1 MVELMCSHAEK
12 TFRNSF
18 RLLFLW
24 VLCILTLGSVL
35 LGSNAY
41 AQEVSWSGAGDGT
54 SWEDPANWNPTSVPG
69 LDADVTINADL
80 GGAYT
85 IVISSETTINSL
97 VLSNFEATLDL
108 QANLTLTTTLNQT
121 FGRLSG
127 IGDLNINGE
136 YSWRGGRME
145 GSGTTFL
152 NGGADITGGAGSSGN
167 NKVIDARRLVVPN
180 GQIFSFN
187 GSLFTGQNG
196 AVIEIQ
202 EGGLFDLVTNSS
214 NSVMRVGEGGATILN
229 AGTISKSQGTTFQI
243 NIEWGLE
250 NSGLLSISQQDA
262 SLQWQGALTDN
273 GGQYIVEQGF
283 LDLDLPASVDPYIF
297 TPASRLL
304 AGPGA
309 RINLGSGFGGEAS
322 LTEYILQG
330 SVEMDGI
337 FSIKNFNGST
347 TASVTIPA
355 TANLVNLGQELL
367 LVGTSRGRLF
377 VEITDPVS
385 VGDLTIGS
393 IGRLE
398 LSSPLTVSG
407 DYTQNNSSAV
417 MVSDFDIMV
426 EGGLAWSGGR
436 MEGSGTTFLNGG
448 AVITGGPGSASSN
461 KTLNQRRLVI
471 PTGQSMEI
479 SGNRLTGSN
488 GAILDIREG
497 GLLDITAG
505 NSSRVMEVGDGG
517 ATILNAG
524 TISKSQGTTFQIN
537 IEWDLENSGLLS
549 VSQQDASLQWQGALT
564 DNGGQYIVE
573 LGFLDLALPASV
585 DPYIFTPASRLL
597 AGPGARINL
606 GSSSGGE
613 ASLTEYI
620 LQGSVEMDGIF
631 SIKNFNGGT
640 TASVTIPATANL
652 VNLGQE
658 LLLVGA
664 SRGRLFVEVTD
675 PVSVGDLTVGS
686 IGRLELSSPLTVS
699 GDYTQNNSSAVMV
712 SDFDITV
719 EGGLAWSGGRME
731 GAGTTF
737 LNGGAVITGGPGSAS
752 SNKTLNQRRLVIPT
766 GQSMEI
772 SGNRLTGSNEAILDI
787 REGGLLDITAGNNSR
802 VMEVGEGGATILNAG
817 TISKSQG
824 TTFQINIEWD
834 LENSGLLS
842 VSQQDASLQWQ
853 GALTDNGGQYI
864 VEQGFLDLAPPSSQ
878 DPYIFTP
885 DSRLLAGPGA
895 RINLG
900 SSSGGE
906 ASLTE
911 FELQGTVEMSGIFSI
926 KNFNGSTT
934 ASVTIPATANL
945 VNLGQEL
952 LLVGSSRGRLFVEI
966 TDPVS
971 VGNLTVGSIGR
982 LELSSPLTVSGD
994 YTQNNSS
1001 ALISSDFDITV
1012 EGGLAWSGGRMEGA
1026 GTTFLNGGAVI
1037 TGGPGSASSNKTLNQ
1052 RRLVIPTGQSMEI
1065 SGNRL
1070 TGNFH

>member
-505 NSSRVMEVGDGG
+505 NNSRVMEVGDGG

-524 TISKSQGTTFQIN
+524 TISKSQGTTFQIDVY
-537 IEWDLENSGLLS
+537 WSLENLGTLEITQDEAELQFYDQFSNTGTISILSETAILESDEPIINDGDVLGVGIIRGTLENRTGTIRPGLNFDTTGLLTI
-549 VSQQDASLQWQGALT
+549 QGAFIQSETGTMVIKIGGTVPGTEFDRLVTSSSNINGTLEVTRLNDYTFAETDEIQPLT
-564 DNGGQYIVE
+564 WNSGSQTGTFANFVNEEFPDSDFSLEYSSDGLIIKEQTLAVPGIVQLTSPE
-573 LGFLDLALPASV
+573 DGATGVSINPQLVWEPVADAGTYQVQVSTEEGLTNPVIDQSGIGETKLQVESLNYETLYYWRVRAVNEVGTGEWSSTW
-585 DPYIFTPASRLL
+585 IFTTEGEPLTA
-597 AGPGARINL
+597 PG
-606 GSSSGGE
+606 
-613 ASLTEYI
+613 
-620 LQGSVEMDGIF
+620 V
-631 SIKNFNGGT
+631 
-640 TASVTIPATANL
+640 VT
-652 VNLGQE
+652 
-658 LLLVGA
+658 
-664 SRGRLFVEVTD
+664 
-675 PVSVGDLTVGS
+675 
-686 IGRLELSSPLTVS
+686 LSSPEDGSTGISINPQLVWEAAT
-699 GDYTQNNSSAVMV
+699 D
-712 SDFDITV
+712 
-719 EGGLAWSGGRME
+719 
-731 GAGTTF
+731 AGTYQVQVSTEEGLTNPVIDQSGIGETQLQVES
-737 LNGGAVITGGPGSAS
+737 LNYETLYYWRVRAV
-752 SNKTLNQRRLVIPT
+752 N
-766 GQSMEI
+766 
-772 SGNRLTGSNEAILDI
+772 
-787 REGGLLDITAGNNSR
+787 
-802 VMEVGEGGATILNAG
+802 EVGTG
-817 TISKSQG
+817 
-824 TTFQINIEWD
+824 EW
-834 LENSGLLS
+834 
-842 VSQQDASLQWQ
+842 
-853 GALTDNGGQYI
+853 
-864 VEQGFLDLAPPSSQ
+864 SSTW
-878 DPYIFTP
+878 IFTTEGEP
-885 DSRLLAGPGA
+885 LTAPG
-895 RINLG
+895 
-900 SSSGGE
+900 
-906 ASLTE
+906 
-911 FELQGTVEMSGIFSI
+911 V
-926 KNFNGSTT
+926 
-934 ASVTIPATANL
+934 VT
-945 VNLGQEL
+945 
-952 LLVGSSRGRLFVEI
+952 
-966 TDPVS
+966 
-971 VGNLTVGSIGR
+971 
-982 LELSSPLTVSGD
+982 LSSPEDGSTG
-994 YTQNNSS
+994 
-1001 ALISSDFDITV
+1001 ISINPELVWESVAD
-1012 EGGLAWSGGRMEGA
+1012 A
-1026 GTTFLNGGAVI
+1026 GTYQVQVST
-1037 TGGPGSASSNKTLNQ
+1037 
-1052 RRLVIPTGQSMEI
+1052 E
-1065 SGNRL
+1065 
-1070 TGNFH
+1070 